1 MRSLLWFLLGIIGGF
16 VAAHVV
22 NKNPRG
28 AELLAEV
35 DARISEFTDRMGD
48 AYREQQERFADI
60 VDEITDAAE
69 DAIEAGT
76 DAAAAAIAKAKASTA
91 AAPTA
96 D

>member
-48 AYREQQERFADI
+48 AYRDQQGRFADTL
-60 VDEITDAAE
+60 DDLGDAAE
-69 DAIEAGT
+69 KAV
-76 DAAAAAIAKAKASTA
+76 DAAADAAAEALAKAKAATA
-91 AAPTA
+91 SSS